1 METKGITCRI
11 PLALHQRVSEDIRQE
26 GSTMNRFI
34 EKVIQCYYEKG
45 AGTMNTNKTLAIQI
59 SSDLQQRIKT
69 YLLRYEQV
77 HGKHMSQR
85 EFIVTLIEN
94 ALAEADEEFEAARAA
109 AHEQQQET
117 REGGE

>member
-1 METKGITCRI
+1 
-11 PLALHQRVSEDIRQE
+11 
-26 GSTMNRFI
+26 
-34 EKVIQCYYEKG
+34 
-45 AGTMNTNKTLAIQI
+45 MNTNKTLAIQI

>member
-59 SSDLQQRIKT
+59 SSDLQQRIKM

-77 HGKHMSQR
+77 YGKHMR

>member
-1 METKGITCRI
+1 
-11 PLALHQRVSEDIRQE
+11 
-26 GSTMNRFI
+26 
-34 EKVIQCYYEKG
+34 
-45 AGTMNTNKTLAIQI
+45 
-59 SSDLQQRIKT
+59 
-69 YLLRYEQV
+69 
-77 HGKHMSQR
+77 MSQR